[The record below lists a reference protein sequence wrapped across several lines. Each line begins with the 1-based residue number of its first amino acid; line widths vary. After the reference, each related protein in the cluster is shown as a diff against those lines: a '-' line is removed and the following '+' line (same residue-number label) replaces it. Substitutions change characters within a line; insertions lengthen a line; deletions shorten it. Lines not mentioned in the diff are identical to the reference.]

1 MTGRFFG
8 FFIFFRRALPMLTQ
22 SRLNPNCRRCERLN
36 RFPFRPTPP
45 REVTWRLFDTRCVL
59 KNDKGEEKK
68 GGGFYF
74 HSDIRV
80 RRRLTTRPSSVLLN
94 FVWVTMRI
102 QLQVKKPE
110 GSDIKLVD
118 LCNSQDELKKM
129 TVAQM
134 KEKISKQLGIG
145 SYVLSLSLFFKVVWT
160 ILIGLIL

>member
-1 MTGRFFG
+1 
-8 FFIFFRRALPMLTQ
+8 
-22 SRLNPNCRRCERLN
+22 
-36 RFPFRPTPP
+36 
-45 REVTWRLFDTRCVL
+45 
-59 KNDKGEEKK
+59 
-68 GGGFYF
+68 
-74 HSDIRV
+74 
-80 RRRLTTRPSSVLLN
+80 
-94 FVWVTMRI
+94 MRI